1 MKHFKNAARIA
12 AITAV
17 AAFGL
22 TACVGGAET
31 TTTEAAAG
39 TTGLPQTIKDA
50 GKIRIGLSPDF
61 PPMEFR
67 DSDKKLSGVDID
79 LQQKL
84 GEVLGVE
91 IEVVESPFDQ
101 LINSVQTGRVDL
113 VMSGISDTA
122 ERQKT
127 ADFVDYFKSQGS
139 LYTSGARAGEFT
151 KQSDICGK
159 KLAVSGK
166 TDYFEQVKTLSKTV
180 CTDNGLPELSILP
193 TDSGAAA
200 RLQIEQGRVD
210 LAAQG
215 GENLAYFA
223 KTEPGK
229 YAAVLDPLPAKPFGV
244 LMQKDNTQL
253 ANAVKDAFA
262 KIIESGDY
270 QKILD
275 KWGVGYGAMTP
286 EINGVK

>member
-1 MKHFKNAARIA
+1 MKQFKKAACA
-12 AITAV
+12 VAMTAV

-31 TTTEAAAG
+31 TSEAGTG
-39 TTGLPQTIKDA
+39 TTGLPQAIKDS
-50 GKIRIGLSPDF
+50 GKLRVGLSPDF

-67 DSDKKLSGVDID
+67 EGDKLTGVDID

-84 GEVLGVE
+84 GEILGVK

-101 LINSVQTGRVDL
+101 LINSAQTARVDV
-113 VMSGISDTA
+113 VMSGISDTL

-127 ADFVDYFKSQGS
+127 VDFVDYFKSQGR
-139 LYTSGARAGEFT
+139 LYTSGAKAGEFT

-166 TDYFEQVKTLSKTV
+166 TDYFEQVKTLSKEV
-180 CTDNGLPELSILP
+180 CTDKGLPELSILP

-215 GENLAYFA
+215 AENLAYFET
-223 KTEPGK
+223 TEPGK
-229 YAAVLDPLPAKPFGV
+229 YAGVLDPLPAKPFGV
-244 LMQKDNTQL
+244 LMQKGDTQL
-253 ANAVKDAFA
+253 ANAIKDAFA
-262 KIIESGDY
+262 KMKESGDY

-275 KWGVGYGAMTP
+275 KWNLGYGAMDA

>member
-1 MKHFKNAARIA
+1 MKHFTNAARIA
-12 AITAV
+12 ALTAV
-17 AAFGL
+17 TAFGL

-31 TTTEAAAG
+31 TTEAAAG
-39 TTGLPQTIKDA
+39 TTGLPQAIKDA

-67 DSDKKLSGVDID
+67 DSDKNLSGVDIE

-113 VMSGISDTA
+113 VMSGISDTV

-127 ADFVDYFKSQGS
+127 ADFVDYFKSQGR

-151 KQSDICGK
+151 QQTDICGK

-180 CTDNGLPELSILP
+180 CTDKGLPELSILP

-229 YAAVLDPLPAKPFGV
+229 YAPVLDPLPAKPFGV
-244 LMQKDNTQL
+244 LMKKGDTQL

-262 KIIESGDY
+262 EIVDSGEY

-275 KWGVGYGAMTP
+275 KWDLGYGAMTP
-286 EINGVK
+286 EVNGVK

>member
-1 MKHFKNAARIA
+1 M
-12 AITAV
+12 
-17 AAFGL
+17 
-22 TACVGGAET
+22 GGAEDVAP
-31 TTTEAAAG
+31 EAGA
-39 TTGLPQTIKDA
+39 TPGLPQTIKDA
-50 GKIRIGLSPDF
+50 GKIRVGTSPNF

-67 DSDKKLSGVDID
+67 DSENKLAGVDIE
-79 LQQKL
+79 LQEKL

-113 VMSGISDTA
+113 VMSGISDTL

-127 ADFVDYFKSQGS
+127 ADFVDYFNSQGS
-139 LYTSGARAGEFT
+139 LYTSGARAAEF
-151 KQSDICGK
+151 KQETDICGK

-166 TDYFEQVKTLSKTV
+166 TDYFEQVKALSQTACVDK
-180 CTDNGLPELSILP
+180 GLPAVDILP

-200 RLQIEQGRVD
+200 RLQIDQGRVD

-215 GENLAYFA
+215 RENLAYFEQ
-223 KTEPGK
+223 TEPGK
-229 YAAVLDPLPAKPFGV
+229 YAGVLEPLAAKPFGILV
-244 LMQKDNTQL
+244 MKGEEEL
-253 ANAVKDAFA
+253 ANAVKDALNTV
-262 KIIESGDY
+262 IESGDY

-286 EINGVK
+286 VINGVK

>member
-1 MKHFKNAARIA
+1 MKHFKNAARVA

-22 TACVGGAET
+22 TACVGGTET
-31 TTTEAAAG
+31 TSDPGATTA
-39 TTGLPQTIKDA
+39 GLPQAIKDA
-50 GKIRIGLSPDF
+50 GKLRIGLSPDF

-67 DSDKKLSGVDID
+67 DSDKKLAGVDID

-84 GEVLGVE
+84 GEVLGVQ

-101 LINSVQTGRVDL
+101 LINSVQTGRVDM
-113 VMSGISDTA
+113 VMSGISDTV

-127 ADFVDYFKSQGS
+127 ADFVDYFKSKGS
-139 LYTSGARAGEFT
+139 LYTAGSRVGEFT

-180 CTDNGLPELSILP
+180 CTDKGLPELGILP

-200 RLQIEQGRVD
+200 RLQIDQGRVD

-215 GENLAYFA
+215 GENLAYFE

-229 YAAVLDPLPAKPFGV
+229 YAAVLDPLPAKPFGILV
-244 LMQKDNTQL
+244 MKGETQL
-253 ANAVKDAFA
+253 ANAIKDAFT
-262 KIIESGDY
+262 KIIDSGDY

-286 EINGVK
+286 EINGTK

>member
-1 MKHFKNAARIA
+1 MKQFKNAARIA

-17 AAFGL
+17 AALSL
-22 TACVGGAET
+22 TACVGGDEST
-31 TTTEAAAG
+31 TQAAAG
-39 TTGLPQTIKDA
+39 TTGLPQAIKDA

-67 DSDKKLSGVDID
+67 DSDKKLAGVDIE
-79 LQQKL
+79 LQAKL
-84 GEVLGVE
+84 SEALGVQ

-113 VMSGISDTA
+113 VMSGISDTL

-127 ADFVDYFKSQGS
+127 ADFVDYFKSQGR
-139 LYTSGARAGEFT
+139 LYTSGARAAEF
-151 KQSDICGK
+151 KQQSDICGK

-166 TDYFEQVKTLSKTV
+166 TDYFEQVKILSKTV
-180 CTDNGLPELSILP
+180 CTDKGLPEIGILP

-210 LAAQG
+210 LAVQG

-229 YAAVLDPLPAKPFGV
+229 YAAVLDALPAKPFGV
-244 LMQKDNTQL
+244 LMKKGDTQL
-253 ANAVKDAFA
+253 ANAVKDAFD
-262 KIIESGDY
+262 KIITSGEY
-270 QKILD
+270 QKVLD

-286 EINGVK
+286 EINGVKS

>member
-1 MKHFKNAARIA
+1 MKHFTNAARIA
-12 AITAV
+12 ALTAV

-31 TTTEAAAG
+31 ATEAAAG
-39 TTGLPQTIKDA
+39 TTGLPQAIKDA

-67 DSDKKLSGVDID
+67 DSDKKLSGVDIE

-113 VMSGISDTA
+113 VMSGISDTL

-127 ADFVDYFKSQGS
+127 ADFVDYFKSQGR

-151 KQSDICGK
+151 QQTDICGK

-180 CTDNGLPELSILP
+180 CTDKGLPELSILP

-223 KTEPGK
+223 ETEPGK
-229 YAAVLDPLPAKPFGV
+229 YASVLDPLPAKPFGV
-244 LMQKDNTQL
+244 LMKKGDTQL
-253 ANAVKDAFA
+253 ANAVKDAFTE
-262 KIIESGDY
+262 IVDNGEY

-275 KWGVGYGAMTP
+275 KWGLGYGAMTP
-286 EINGVK
+286 EVNGVK

>member
-1 MKHFKNAARIA
+1 MKNLKNAARLGA
-12 AITAV
+12 LAAV
-17 AAFGL
+17 ASLAL
-22 TACVGGAET
+22 TGCVSGT
-31 TTTEAAAG
+31 AAAPEASAQ
-39 TTGLPQTIKDA
+39 TGLPQEIKSA
-50 GKIRIGLSPDF
+50 GKLRIGLSPDF

-67 DSDKKLSGVDID
+67 DSDKKLAGVDID

-84 GEVLGVE
+84 GEVLGIQ

-101 LINSVQTGRVDL
+101 LINSVQTGRVDV
-113 VMSGISDTA
+113 VMSGISDTL

-127 ADFVDYFKSQGS
+127 ADFVDYFKSQGR
-139 LYTSGARAGEFT
+139 LYTSGSRAAEFT
-151 KQSDICGK
+151 KQSDACGK

-166 TDYFEQVKTLSKTV
+166 TDYFEQVKSLSKTLCV
-180 CTDNGLPELSILP
+180 DKGLPEITILA

-215 GENLAYFA
+215 AENLAYFA

-229 YAAVLDPLPAKPFGV
+229 YQPVLDPLPAKPFGILV
-244 LMQKDNTQL
+244 KMNSTQL
-253 ANAVKDAFA
+253 TNAIKDALT
-262 KIIESGDY
+262 KIKANGDY

-275 KWGVGYGAMTP
+275 KWGLGYGAMDA
-286 EINGVK
+286 EVNGVK

>member
-1 MKHFKNAARIA
+1 MKHFKKAACA
-12 AITAV
+12 VAMTAV
-17 AAFGL
+17 TAFGL
-22 TACVGGAET
+22 TACVGGADATSDAGAT
-31 TTTEAAAG
+31 TA
-39 TTGLPQTIKDA
+39 GLPQAIKDS
-50 GKIRIGLSPDF
+50 GKLRVGLSPDF

-67 DSDKKLSGVDID
+67 DGDKLAGLDIE

-84 GEVLGVE
+84 GEILGVQ

-101 LINSVQTGRVDL
+101 LINSVQTARVDV
-113 VMSGISDTA
+113 VMSGISDTL

-127 ADFVDYFKSQGS
+127 VDFVDYFKSQGR
-139 LYTSGARAGEFT
+139 LYTSGARAAEFT
-151 KQSDICGK
+151 KATDICGK

-166 TDYFEQVKTLSKTV
+166 TDYFEQVKNLSKSV
-180 CTDNGLPELSILP
+180 CTDKGLPELSILP

-215 GENLAYFA
+215 AENLAYFG

-229 YAAVLDPLPAKPFGV
+229 YAGVLDPLPAKPFGI
-244 LMQKDNTQL
+244 LMQKGDTQL
-253 ANAVKDAFA
+253 ANAIKDAFT
-262 KIIESGDY
+262 KMKENGDY

-275 KWGVGYGAMTP
+275 KWNLGYGAMDP

>member
-1 MKHFKNAARIA
+1 MKPFKNAARIA
-12 AITAV
+12 AITAI
-17 AAFGL
+17 AALGL
-22 TACVGGAET
+22 TACVGGDET
-31 TTTEAAAG
+31 TTQAAAG
-39 TTGLPQTIKDA
+39 TTGLPQAIKDA

-67 DSDKKLSGVDID
+67 DSDKKLAGVDIE
-79 LQQKL
+79 LQAKL
-84 GEVLGVE
+84 SEALGVQ

-113 VMSGISDTA
+113 VMSGISDTL

-127 ADFVDYFKSQGS
+127 ADFVDYFKSQGR
-139 LYTSGARAGEFT
+139 LYTSGARAAEF
-151 KQSDICGK
+151 KQQSDACGK

-166 TDYFEQVKTLSKTV
+166 TDYFEQVKSLSKTL
-180 CTDNGLPELSILP
+180 CTDKGLPEITILP

-215 GENLAYFA
+215 AENLAYFA

-229 YAAVLDPLPAKPFGV
+229 YEAVLEPLPAKPFGV
-244 LMQKDNTQL
+244 LMKKGDTQL
-253 ANAVKDAFA
+253 ANAVKDAFS
-262 KIIESGDY
+262 KIVASGEY
-270 QKILD
+270 QKVLD
-275 KWGVGYGAMTP
+275 KWGVGYGAMSP
-286 EINGVK
+286 EINGVKP

>member
-1 MKHFKNAARIA
+1 MKKFTTAAHIA

-22 TACVGGAET
+22 TGCVGGAET
-31 TTTEAAAG
+31 TADTSAG
-39 TTGLPQTIKDA
+39 TTGLPQAIKDA

-67 DSDKKLSGVDID
+67 DSDKKLAGVDIE

-84 GEVLGVE
+84 GEALGVQV
-91 IEVVESPFDQ
+91 EVVESPFDQ

-113 VMSGISDTA
+113 VMSGISDTV

-127 ADFVDYFKSQGS
+127 ADFVDYFKSQGR
-139 LYTSGARAGEFT
+139 LYTSGTRAGEF
-151 KQSDICGK
+151 KQEGDLCGK
-159 KLAVSGK
+159 TLAVSGK
-166 TDYFEQVKTLSKTV
+166 TDYFEQVKTLSKTI
-180 CTDNGLPELSILP
+180 CTDKGLPELSILP

-200 RLQIEQGRVD
+200 RLQIDQGRVD

-215 GENLAYFA
+215 AENLAYFD
-223 KTEPGK
+223 KTAPGK
-229 YAAVLDPLPAKPFGV
+229 YAAVLDPLPAKPFGI

-253 ANAVKDAFA
+253 ANAVKDALT
-262 KIIESGDY
+262 KVTDSGDY

-275 KWGVGYGAMTP
+275 KWGIGYGAMKP